1 MLVLRNVI
9 RNLPRLAPMV
19 VIIVAVFATMVV
31 GNAVLAASGASLY
44 DTYARLV
51 SGDLSVSPAAE
62 TNFTI
67 FGSDQ
72 LLVGEYL
79 IQPTL
84 ADFAG
89 LQQRVESIPEV
100 RVTAGLVS
108 AAANVSVAGR
118 RVNKT
123 VFGVEPES
131 YTAIFPDLEM
141 TAGAF
146 PRPGEPGVVLQI
158 DQVPGAA
165 EADGP
170 AALEAAAS
178 SILGTPALLA
188 GGYGGSF
195 TLREVPVTG
204 VFRYPVDDALLNG
217 VVLTDVDTA
226 RALSGYLYGALET
239 VEISAEEEELFSA
252 DVDDLFGGDDG
263 EWDALFGDEG
273 AGGDGGTSDTGG
285 TGVIG
290 GDPTGNEAAD
300 AGGIDIDAL
309 LGGNLSATEPSDG
322 SFDPAADAEVI
333 DPPEGEADRARQT
346 IAGSWNFLLVAL
358 HDPADR
364 SAVIRRLESE
374 LSDGSGGSG
383 GGTLGATAGSTGY
396 RVRDWYRTVGGNAS
410 LVRYLQILFNAGLVF
425 VAVGAAIIATNALVL
440 SVLER
445 TGEIGTMRALG
456 AGRARVALMIAME
469 TLVVVTGSAVVG
481 IALGALATRGLNG
494 AEYLVANRYI
504 AILFGGEPVRGAVS
518 SGLILSH
525 AMAAIVLTAVAVVYP
540 LKKAL
545 GVSPREAMAA

>member
-263 EWDALFGDEG
+263 EWDALFRDEG

-383 GGTLGATAGSTGY
+383 GGPSARLPVRRGTGCATGTAPLAATHLSSAICRSSST
-396 RVRDWYRTVGGNAS
+396 RDS
-410 LVRYLQILFNAGLVF
+410 SSSQ
-425 VAVGAAIIATNALVL
+425 
-440 SVLER
+440 LER
-445 TGEIGTMRALG
+445 QLSRP
-456 AGRARVALMIAME
+456 
-469 TLVVVTGSAVVG
+469 
-481 IALGALATRGLNG
+481 TRWYSPFSNG
-494 AEYLVANRYI
+494 
-504 AILFGGEPVRGAVS
+504 PVR
-518 SGLILSH
+518 SGRCAPSAPVGPGWH
-525 AMAAIVLTAVAVVYP
+525 
-540 LKKAL
+540 
-545 GVSPREAMAA
+545 S